1 MQAQYL
7 YLQYPTCL
15 DTLRC
20 CRARVHRQ
28 KSRQNQYPRQPQQ
41 LQVKVQHALGQLRQ
55 LLRVQRPFL
64 TRRVLLLLL
73 LRLLLLLATR
83 LNLCEVR
90 LRLRLRLLLL
100 LRRLRGRLFLRL

>member
-1 MQAQYL
+1 
-7 YLQYPTCL
+7 
-15 DTLRC
+15 
-20 CRARVHRQ
+20 
-28 KSRQNQYPRQPQQ
+28 

-73 LRLLLLLATR
+73 RLLLLLATR

-90 LRLRLRLLLL
+90 LRLLL